1 MDETKNGYRSGKKDT
16 HKNSG
21 GHDCLPEFLLQDPE
35 ICGREGAAVLQP
47 QNLRDSHEDQEM
59 HRIECVKEIRMADIS
74 AGSVVP

>member
-1 MDETKNGYRSGKKDT
+1 MKQRTVIDPAKKIHIKTPADMIVCRS
-16 HKNSG
+16 
-21 GHDCLPEFLLQDPE
+21 FLLQDPE